1 MTPIAIINTKET
13 EINNQEMASDNDDTS
28 VHNLSREITNAE
40 AIMPDA
46 DEPTKLENI
55 PLMMADETSKRWVKA
70 TRIVGINKVQFT
82 SGSAPRFMFIVEL
95 KWSDDNVSYI
105 SRDHDDFF
113 RYHCWILDTFK
124 KEAGLSSNHP
134 RIIPYLP
141 GSYTWFSSFDVILAA
156 KVCKQ
161 QFLKSNK
168 IFVFSM

>member
-1 MTPIAIINTKET
+1 MKSENDHISIN
-13 EINNQEMASDNDDTS
+13 
-28 VHNLSREITNAE
+28 NLSREITNAE

-55 PLMMADETSKRWVKA
+55 PLMMADETSKRWVQI

-95 KWSDDNVSYI
+95 KWSDENVSYI

-124 KEAGLSSNHP
+124 KEAGLSNHP
-134 RIIPYLP
+134 RIIPFLP
-141 GSYTWFSSFDVILAA
+141 GLYILFSFLMMRFWLRKSANNNVEI
-156 KVCKQ
+156 KQ
-161 QFLKSNK
+161 NICFQHVTTNYLHWSLLRCQ
-168 IFVFSM
+168 S